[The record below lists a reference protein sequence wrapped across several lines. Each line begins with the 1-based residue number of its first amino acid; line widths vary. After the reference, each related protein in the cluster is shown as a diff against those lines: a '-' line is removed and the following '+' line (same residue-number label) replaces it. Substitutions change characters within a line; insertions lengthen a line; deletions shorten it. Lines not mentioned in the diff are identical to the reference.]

1 MQTILAGNRQ
11 ALKLIFNHKKAQ
23 IHRQINRLINKS
35 STNSIEFVELKIN
48 ICS

>member
-1 MQTILAGNRQ
+1 MGLHTFLRQ
-11 ALKLIFNHKKAQ
+11 YPLIDFNHKKAR